1 MTADPH
7 TLHCAAETEPA
18 RLQGPMCLGTEQ
30 HQKFIRYSNL
40 EDFNYTTYTS
50 VYKEMA
56 LEINVHWTEEE
67 DASIVQTFPLLQHQ
81 FCPGRSR

>member
-7 TLHCAAETEPA
+7 TLHCAPEQSLPGHRAPCAWAQNNTKS
-18 RLQGPMCLGTEQ
+18 LYGTVNEKTSIIQ
-30 HQKFIRYSNL
+30 S
-40 EDFNYTTYTS
+40 TSS

-67 DASIVQTFPLLQHQ
+67 GASIVQTCPLLQL
-81 FCPGRSR
+81 

>member
-7 TLHCAAETEPA
+7 TLHSAAKTEPA
-18 RLQGPMCLGTEQ
+18 MLQGAMCLGTEQ
-30 HQKFIRYSNL
+30 HQKFIWNSKL
-40 EDFNYTTYTS
+40 ETSTKQITSS

-67 DASIVQTFPLLQHQ
+67 
-81 FCPGRSR
+81 

>member
-7 TLHCAAETEPA
+7 TMHSVAENESA

-30 HQKFIRYSNL
+30 HQKFIWNSKL
-40 EDFNYTTYTS
+40 ETSTKQITSS

-56 LEINVHWTEEE
+56 LEIIVHRTEEE
-67 DASIVQTFPLLQHQ
+67 
-81 FCPGRSR
+81 